1 MRNTLAERE
10 RGRREQDKTESSDV
24 NKEKGEG
31 RPDYILHSDNLYRE
45 TPKSVRE
52 REKFPSPL
60 PTHIYRKGW
69 PGAGGIKY

>member
-52 REKFPSPL
+52 RKIPL
-60 PTHIYRKGW
+60 PPPHTHIHYTVKVG
-69 PGAGGIKY
+69 PEQEG